1 MANKILN
8 EMIFKPAFDY
18 IDDGHTHG
26 VLSPFEPGE
35 RILKAGTQ
43 IAPEFKPLSEDI
55 RMLKDVA
62 VKMRDG
68 VTIYTDIYMPANSKE
83 TKLPTLIAWSPYGKS
98 AGTAPRYINL
108 FNMIGMG
115 NAWSSGLTKFEA
127 VDPDYWCKRGYAV
140 CNPDPRGIAHSEG
153 DITLIGSQ
161 EAEDCYDLIEWIAQQ
176 EWSNKKTALTGT
188 SYLTFSQW
196 FIAEKQPP
204 HLTCINPHE
213 GLSDAYRDLAY
224 NGGIPDKNFIQ
235 RLQINHVSAVP
246 GVMRE
251 DMTEEMERYP
261 LADAPIWLDKKA
273 DISNITIPVY
283 CVASYSNT
291 LHTMGTFRQWRK
303 IGIEDKWLRIHNTQE
318 WPDYYSDAGQE
329 DREKFF
335 DYYLKDI
342 DNGWKNTPHVRYSL
356 LDMEGGDKLNI
367 PAEQFGYGDNIEY
380 TKFYLNGKFRNLDR
394 KASTEE
400 VIVKYDTQG
409 IPGRIS
415 FMTTFDEETNLVGYP
430 KLHLYAEVEGADDG
444 DIFVWMQ
451 KLDKNGNMLSEI
463 TVPNNNA
470 AIRDFTDDGA
480 SITCYKGSWGKLRLS
495 MRHLDEKESTNEVPA
510 YSFDRVEKLEKG
522 QVVEADIVMSP
533 IGLKFYKGESI
544 RVIISPKE
552 EYGNGMMPGT
562 PGCTPNN
569 KGWHIIH
576 TGGDKASYLQLP
588 VLKN

>member
-1 MANKILN
+1 
-8 EMIFKPAFDY
+8 
-18 IDDGHTHG
+18 
-26 VLSPFEPGE
+26 
-35 RILKAGTQ
+35 
-43 IAPEFKPLSEDI
+43 
-55 RMLKDVA
+55 
-62 VKMRDG
+62 MRDG

-251 DMTEEMERYP
+251 DMTEEMEKYP

-367 PAEQFGYGDNIEY
+367 PSEQFGYGDNIEY

-510 YSFDRVEKLEKG
+510 YSFDRIEKLEKG

>member
-8 EMIFKPAFDY
+8 EMIFKPALDY
-18 IDDGHTHG
+18 IDDGNTHG
-26 VLSPFEPGE
+26 VLSLFESGE

-43 IAPEFKPLSEDI
+43 IAPQFKPLSADI

-83 TKLPTLIAWSPYGKS
+83 TKFPTLIAWSPYGKS
-98 AGTAPRYINL
+98 AGSAPRYINL

-115 NAWSSGLTKFEA
+115 NNWSSGLTKFEA
-127 VDPDYWCKRGYAV
+127 ADPDYWCQRGYAV

-161 EAEDCYDLIEWIAQQ
+161 EAEDCYDLIEWIAKQ
-176 EWSNKKTALTGT
+176 EWSNEKTALTGT

-196 FIAEKQPP
+196 FIAATQPP

-224 NGGIPDKNFIQ
+224 NGGIPDKNFIE
-235 RLQINHVSAVP
+235 RLQVNHVSAVS
-246 GVMRE
+246 GTMRE
-251 DMTEEMERYP
+251 YMTEEMEKYP
-261 LADAPIWLDKKA
+261 LADAPLWLDKKA
-273 DISNITIPVY
+273 DISNINIPVY

-303 IGIEDKWLRIHNTQE
+303 ISTQDKWLRIHNTQE
-318 WPDYYSDAGQE
+318 WLDYYSDAARE
-329 DREKFF
+329 DRQKFF
-335 DYYLKDI
+335 DYYLKGI
-342 DNGWKNTPHVRYSL
+342 DNGWKDTPHVRYSL
-356 LDMEGGDKLNI
+356 LDMEGGDELNI
-367 PAEQFGYGDNIEY
+367 PADEFGYGDNVEY
-380 TKFYLNGKFRNLDR
+380 TKFYLDGKFRGLN
-394 KASTEE
+394 KEASKEE
-400 VIVKYDTQG
+400 VIAKYDTQG
-409 IPGRIS
+409 LPGRIS

-430 KLHLYAEVEGADDG
+430 KLHLYVEVEGADDA
-444 DIFVWMQ
+444 DMFVWMQ
-451 KLDKNGNMLSEI
+451 KLDKNGNMLSEFTI
-463 TVPNNNA
+463 PNNGA

-480 SITCYKGSWGKLRLS
+480 SIIRYKGSWGKLRLS
-495 MRHLDEKESTNEVPA
+495 MRHLDEKESTDEIPA
-510 YSFDRVEKLEKG
+510 YSFDRVKKLEKG
-522 QVVEADIVMSP
+522 QVIEADIIMSP

-544 RVIISPKE
+544 RVVISPKD

-569 KGWHIIH
+569 KGWQIIH
-576 TGGDKASYLQLP
+576 TGGDRASYLQLP
-588 VLKN
+588 VLKK

>member
-35 RILKAGTQ
+35 HILKAGTQ

-251 DMTEEMERYP
+251 DMTEEMEKYP

-367 PAEQFGYGDNIEY
+367 PSEQFGYGDNIEY

-510 YSFDRVEKLEKG
+510 YSFDRIEKLEKG

>member
-1 MANKILN
+1 MANKILD
-8 EMIFKPAFDY
+8 EMIFKPAYDY

-26 VLSPFEPGE
+26 VLSPFKPGE
-35 RILKAGTQ
+35 CILKAGTQ
-43 IAPEFKPLSEDI
+43 IAPEFKALSADI

-83 TKLPTLIAWSPYGKS
+83 IKFPTLIAWSPYGKS
-98 AGTAPRYINL
+98 AGSAPRYINL

-115 NAWSSGLTKFEA
+115 SSWSSGLTKFESA
-127 VDPDYWCKRGYAV
+127 DPDYWCQRGYAV

-161 EAEDCYDLIEWIAQQ
+161 EAEDCYNLIEWIAKQ
-176 EWSNKKTALTGT
+176 EWSNEKTALTGT

-213 GLSDAYRDLAY
+213 GFSDAYRDFAY
-224 NGGIPDKNFIQ
+224 NGGIPDKNFIH
-235 RLQINHVSAVP
+235 RLQVNHVSAVP

-251 DMTEEMERYP
+251 DMIEEMEKYP
-261 LADAPIWLDKKA
+261 LADAPLWLDKKA

-303 IGIEDKWLRIHNTQE
+303 ISTTDKWLRIHNTQE
-318 WPDYYSDAGQE
+318 WPDYYSEAGRE
-329 DREKFF
+329 DRQKFF
-335 DYYLKDI
+335 DYYLKGI
-342 DNGWKNTPHVRYSL
+342 NNGWNDTPHVRYSL
-356 LDMEGGDKLNI
+356 LDMEGGDQLNI
-367 PAEQFGYGDNIEY
+367 PADEFGYGNNIKY
-380 TKFYLNGKFRNLDR
+380 TKFYLDGKFRRLNK

-400 VIVKYDTQG
+400 VIAKYDTQG
-409 IPGRIS
+409 LPGRIS
-415 FMTTFDEETNLVGYP
+415 FMTTFDEDTNLVGYP
-430 KLHLYAEVEGADDG
+430 KLHLYVEVEETDDA

-451 KLDKNGNMLSEI
+451 KLDRNGNMISEI
-463 TVPNNNA
+463 TIPNHNA
-470 AIRDFTDDGA
+470 VIRDFTDDGA
-480 SITCYKGSWGKLRLS
+480 SITHYKGSWGKLRLS
-495 MRHLDEKESTNEVPA
+495 MRHLDVQESTNEVPA
-510 YSFDRVEKLEKG
+510 YSFDRVEKLEKN

-533 IGLKFYKGESI
+533 IGLKFYKDESI
-544 RVIISPKE
+544 RVVISPKE

-562 PGCTPNN
+562 PGCTPTN
-569 KGWHIIH
+569 KGWQIIH
-576 TGGDKASYLQLP
+576 TGGDKASYIQLP
-588 VLKN
+588 VLKE